1 MQIKTTVKY
10 HFSLIRTTNIK
21 KKKEQKITSMG
32 EDVKKLEPLCI
43 AGRIV
48 NWCNHNGK
56 QFPKKLKSEV
66 PLDLAILLYL
76 KKLKAGS

>member
-1 MQIKTTVKY
+1 
-10 HFSLIRTTNIK
+10 
-21 KKKEQKITSMG
+21 MG

-56 QFPKKLKSEV
+56 QFLKKLKSEV